1 MIKDKITPKLKE
13 RFKDA
18 IKKTIHTGRE
28 QGFYICKD
36 KEGKLFADK
45 GCEGEQCDLMIGRP
59 QDSCQ
64 GEINQGDFHTHP
76 YTSIDTFEQMSSMGD
91 SSLDL
96 LLYGSSSANPNYP
109 LFFLINK
116 TDGTID
122 WAFKVSDPSI
132 GDIIPPSA
140 SKYRFKTMSARS
152 PTEVYI
158 GATRSDKTYRGLFKF
173 QDL

>member
-1 MIKDKITPKLKE
+1 MVVPGASQSILIAKHDLTKFLWIKV
-13 RFKDA
+13 
-18 IKKTIHTGRE
+18 
-28 QGFYICKD
+28 
-36 KEGKLFADK
+36 
-45 GCEGEQCDLMIGRP
+45 
-59 QDSCQ
+59 
-64 GEINQGDFHTHP
+64 IND
-76 YTSIDTFEQMSSMGD
+76 TSIDTFEQMSSMGD

-122 WAFKVSDPSI
+122 WAFNVSDPSI